1 MIKLLDHGF
10 IAMRDHMGNDL
21 SVVRAARASYDQDW
35 RTGEDAGKDEKL
47 IKYMMTNHH
56 TSPFEHVFFTFEVK
70 CPMFIGEQWLRH
82 RTWKFNKI
90 SGRYTELPDEFY
102 IPDEDKITTQHK
114 SNKQMRSDE
123 YNENSPVIRE
133 AVRSFHEEA
142 YTFYKDL
149 IAMGC
154 PRELA
159 RGVLPANIY
168 TRFIASV
175 DLHNLMHFLRLRL
188 GSHAQYEIR
197 VYAQAI
203 MELVESVIPITIG
216 YFRETLQN

>member
-1 MIKLLDHGF
+1 MIKLLDHGY
-10 IAMRDHMGNDL
+10 IALRDHMGSDL
-21 SVVRAARASYDQDW
+21 SVVRAARASYDEDW

-47 IKYMMTNHH
+47 LKFLMDNKH

-90 SGRYTELPDEFY
+90 SGRYTQLDEEFYVPDERG
-102 IPDEDKITTQHK
+102 ITTQHQ

-123 YNENSPVIRE
+123 YNENRSTIRH
-133 AVRSFHEEA
+133 AVDSYHKEA
-142 YTFYKDL
+142 YKFYQDL
-149 IAMGC
+149 LAMNC

-175 DLHNLMHFLRLRL
+175 DLHNLLHFLRLRL

-203 MELVESVIPITIG
+203 LELIEPIVPVTLG

>member
-1 MIKLLDHGF
+1 
-10 IAMRDHMGNDL
+10 MGNDL